1 VLVCEPTPKLCAFN
15 IVMSSLTCI
24 LTLFCHIQRAAL
36 ATALN
41 AARAEAEAA
50 AEALAATQAMLD
62 DRPTHEQLEALRA
75 QVAALQAVGGWDEN
89 DDAGAAG
96 ESSIEGL
103 LVKKNRHLEHEVTT
117 LKRQLCDS
125 QAAADAAD
133 AKAAAATATAAEQ
146 QRLVKQL
153 EEDLARQ
160 DTVDSGPD
168 VWGAETEAAQATLL
182 AMASGGDVEQGA
194 RSRESGSQSVV
205 KVLAGQRD
213 RFKERTLQ
221 LEEQLR
227 CALLSSP
234 AFCWVCRRTCSGA
247 SGRCK

>member
-1 VLVCEPTPKLCAFN
+1 
-15 IVMSSLTCI
+15 M
-24 LTLFCHIQRAAL
+24 QRAAL
-36 ATALN
+36 ATELD
-41 AARAEAEAA
+41 AARAQADAA
-50 AEALAATQAMLD
+50 AEALAAAQMVLD
-62 DRPTHEQLEALRA
+62 DRPTHEQMGALRG

-96 ESSIEGL
+96 EASVEGL

-133 AKAAAATATAAEQ
+133 ATAAAATAAAAEQ

-160 DTVDSGPD
+160 ETVDSGAD
-168 VWGAETEAAQATLL
+168 VWGAETEASEGKESQATLL
-182 AMASGGDVEQGA
+182 AAAAGGDVEQGA

-213 RFKERTLQ
+213 RFKEKTLQ

-227 CALLSSP
+227 CVTPSSR
-234 AFCWVCRRTCSGA
+234 ACCRVCRRTCLRGISA
-247 SGRCK
+247 A